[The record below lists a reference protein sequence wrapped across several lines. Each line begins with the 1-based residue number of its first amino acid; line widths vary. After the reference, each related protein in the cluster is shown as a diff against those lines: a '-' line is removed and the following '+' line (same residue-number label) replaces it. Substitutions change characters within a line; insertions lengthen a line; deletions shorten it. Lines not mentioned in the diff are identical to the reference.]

1 MLAQLYAIIVG
12 KLSFKEIETEKN
24 VKTLT
29 TVDGNELAYLDLA
42 SLKLEE
48 GFLQNLTVDGDISR
62 STRWLLNT
70 SYRMLSKEKKSF
82 KDVVNE
88 MKAAKVAL
96 LLKWFN
102 GDLKKQLKGVNLDT
116 IPTVAELKKIVDEA
130 EAKTNSVDS
139 LPQEKLE
146 KGNLH
151 PCAARRLDL
160 FEAAKRFGAMTY
172 TDGKWIIAVTTT
184 FEQDAV
190 FGRAKPKVVPGTSE
204 IDMTLYRYDEPGMTQ
219 DQKDRRDG
227 RNAEYLKDGIGFDN
241 QWTETGWCTAGSYQA
256 CDGHWDYHRKSNG
269 HWNSYSD
276 HGRYPLIVCMNLS
289 TGKLYQYLRKNGRID
304 FLNEADSTD
313 DGNGG
318 GERFLDWL
326 IQSEPGS
333 TLGKMIIQGEQVYYA
348 EEYRKLLSQAQV
360 AHDGFLIINTPDD
373 IKKF

>member
-1 MLAQLYAIIVG
+1 MTMKDDSDMAEESIKVKSFREYLKESFETQLERKSLLLEDVVAKIRQLWPKSDLFQMLEISRLSPDYNPQSWNGKLFIKLGDTQKDADDAEGGVIQAIKSQFNGNDEALKNFLKSSKIKIEKFTKVQKKSKTEQVEHYGILLSGPILMLAQLYAIIVG

-24 VKTLT
+24 VKELE

-42 SLKLEE
+42 SLNLEE

-82 KDVVNE
+82 KDIVNE

-160 FEAAKRFGAMTY
+160 FEAAKRFGAMT
-172 TDGKWIIAVTTT
+172 
-184 FEQDAV
+184 
-190 FGRAKPKVVPGTSE
+190 
-204 IDMTLYRYDEPGMTQ
+204 
-219 DQKDRRDG
+219 
-227 RNAEYLKDGIGFDN
+227 
-241 QWTETGWCTAGSYQA
+241 
-256 CDGHWDYHRKSNG
+256 
-269 HWNSYSD
+269 
-276 HGRYPLIVCMNLS
+276 
-289 TGKLYQYLRKNGRID
+289 
-304 FLNEADSTD
+304 
-313 DGNGG
+313 
-318 GERFLDWL
+318 
-326 IQSEPGS
+326 
-333 TLGKMIIQGEQVYYA
+333 
-348 EEYRKLLSQAQV
+348 
-360 AHDGFLIINTPDD
+360 
-373 IKKF
+373 